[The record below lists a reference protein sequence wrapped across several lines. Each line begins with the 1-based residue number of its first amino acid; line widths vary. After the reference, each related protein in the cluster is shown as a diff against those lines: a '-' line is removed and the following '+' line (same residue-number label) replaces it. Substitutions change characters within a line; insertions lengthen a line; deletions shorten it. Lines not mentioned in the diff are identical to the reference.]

1 MRRHYFLEEYCVIAK
16 ERARRPT
23 DFIRAKEM
31 RASKECPFC
40 PGNEEMTP
48 KAVAVYRDDGV
59 FVDGETRIRGWWAR
73 CIPNMYPAMVPD
85 PDAPTPEWMA
95 MPARGG
101 HEVII
106 ESPDHESSP
115 AIFDDE
121 KIIRMIR
128 VYADRYRYHTDRG
141 SSYVSIFKNWGRE
154 AGASL
159 SHTHTQLIAL
169 PMIPPL
175 LMREVSAISSMPSC
189 PYCNIAE
196 REASSERLIF
206 REGVWIC
213 IAPFYSQTPYEMWI
227 LPCKHISSILE
238 MSDSMRLELGRSMKK
253 ALQRLSVLLN
263 DPPYNYMIFQM
274 SSNYHLNIRIQPAI
288 SKIAGFE
295 KNTGIYINPVSPEQ
309 AASELRSVL

>member
-1 MRRHYFLEEYCVIAK
+1 MAK

>member
-1 MRRHYFLEEYCVIAK
+1 
-16 ERARRPT
+16 
-23 DFIRAKEM
+23 
-31 RASKECPFC
+31 
-40 PGNEEMTP
+40 MTP

-59 FVDGETRIRGWWAR
+59 FVDGDTRIRGWWAR

-85 PDAPTPEWMA
+85 PAAPTPEWMA

-115 AIFDDE
+115 ATFDDE
-121 KIIRMIR
+121 MVISMIN
-128 VYADRYRYHTDRG
+128 VYADRYRYYIDRR

-169 PMIPPL
+169 PLIPPL
-175 LMREVSAISSMPSC
+175 LMREISAISSMPAC
-189 PYCNIAE
+189 PYCTIAE

-206 REGVWIC
+206 REGEWVC
-213 IAPFYSQTPYEMWI
+213 IAPFFSQTPYEMWI
-227 LPCKHISSILE
+227 LPCRHISNLLE
-238 MSDSMRLELGRSMKK
+238 LDESMRTGLGRSLKK
-253 ALQRLSVLLN
+253 ALRRLSALLD
-263 DPPYNYMIFQM
+263 DPPYNYMLFQT

-288 SKIAGFE
+288 TRIAGFE
-295 KNTGIYINPVSPEQ
+295 KNTGVYINPVPPEQ
-309 AASELRSVL
+309 AASELRSVI

>member
-16 ERARRPT
+16 ERAKRPT
-23 DFIRAKEM
+23 DFIRAREM
-31 RASKECPFC
+31 RTSKECPFC

-48 KAVAVYRDDGV
+48 RAVAVYRDDGV
-59 FVDGETRIRGWWAR
+59 FEDGETRIRGWWAR
-73 CIPNMYPAMVPD
+73 CIPNMYPAMVQSPV
-85 PDAPTPEWMA
+85 APTPEWMA

-115 AIFDDE
+115 AAFNNE
-121 KIIRMIR
+121 TAIRMIS
-128 VYADRYRYHTDRG
+128 VYADRYRYHIEHG

-169 PMIPPL
+169 PLVPPL
-175 LMREVSAISSMPSC
+175 LMREISSISSMPAC
-189 PYCNIAE
+189 PYCMIAE
-196 REASSERLIF
+196 RESGSERIIF
-206 REGVWIC
+206 REGEWVC

-227 LPCKHISSILE
+227 LPFKHISNLIE
-238 MSDSMRLELGRSMKK
+238 INGSMLAGLGR
-253 ALQRLSVLLN
+253 ALRDALHRLSALLN
-263 DPPYNYMIFQM
+263 DPPYNYMLFQM

-288 SKIAGFE
+288 TRIAGFE
-295 KNTGIYINPVSPEQ
+295 KNTGIHINPVPPEQ
-309 AASELRSVL
+309 AASELRSIS